1 MDLKAKQD
9 YLFVE
14 IMEANYD
21 PEVFQEYIEKEKGIN
36 LEAYSMQELIAIV
49 NRFKGNEKAETE
61 MESVRRE
68 EEDSKVEVFSV
79 KEDEEKK

>member
-14 IMEANYD
+14 IIEANYD